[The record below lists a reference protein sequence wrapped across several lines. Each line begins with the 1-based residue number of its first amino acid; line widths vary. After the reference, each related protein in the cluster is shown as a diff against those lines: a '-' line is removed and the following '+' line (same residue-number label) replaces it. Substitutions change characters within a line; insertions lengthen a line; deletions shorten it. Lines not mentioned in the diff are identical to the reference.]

1 MFKAMILGF
10 LAGVAA
16 SQTIENWASGGRAN
30 ADLSVLLHIDAYE
43 KLTAALH

>member
-1 MFKAMILGF
+1 MIFGF

-16 SQTIENWASGGRAN
+16 SQTVEDWATGAAARAN
-30 ADLSVLLHIDAYE
+30 MELSVLLHIDAYE